1 MLAQDRSGQTCASLG
16 VIYAVRCL
24 QAAPEAIYR
33 VFHLAVDTLDA
44 SMLEEFFEEDFS
56 PLSKKQRAV
65 GAHALGHQTSPG
77 FASQSTELMP
87 SRVEA
92 SFLMLDHLQVPRES
106 DSAAAPGV
114 LSDEDTSEV
123 VSCCICGFTP
133 PVSEGTSQ
141 MTRCS
146 GNACACWVCMDCTL
160 VALPLCACHSFE
172 EVPATL
178 RLCCMCSR
186 FVDDGKKIQ
195 CSVPGCSCE
204 LCWSESPFERH
215 CAGRPAVC
223 ACHSDDCELEDRVVL
238 EPPVE
243 SSCVGIDLAKKQV
256 SVCLL
261 ASPLSDVVGSNQV
274 CVKVTDNAWQ
284 QRWEEPEGLIA
295 GYQQNKKEAE
305 AEETLEQAVERKIYE
320 ELQER
325 AWAEANAAQVAQ
337 EAEDQ
342 NERLDIA
349 AEVCH
354 NPGGRAESSRSTLAP
369 HGVAECHRCGL
380 AHRGDCEERP
390 TSWTR
395 ARRKRQATKNLTV
408 SKAVVRM
415 SIAAGALA
423 ATIDRAE
430 GGGELMKLDSQTGQV
445 FLKCPESYLEIGNWK
460 NVVLYVTPLVALAI
474 YGAVAVYRDLNNCLC
489 GRRYKVMAQDKG
501 VQSQSTFD
509 RKAQRFNWLGARFE
523 DHHSVDASA
532 PYELRRRFRG

>member
-1 MLAQDRSGQTCASLG
+1 M
-16 VIYAVRCL
+16 RCL
-24 QAAPEAIYR
+24 LAAP
-33 VFHLAVDTLDA
+33 LL
-44 SMLEEFFEEDFS
+44 
-56 PLSKKQRAV
+56 KKQRALC
-65 GAHALGHQTSPG
+65 AHALSPETSPG
-77 FASQSTELMP
+77 VASQSRELMP

-92 SFLMLDHLQVPRES
+92 SSFMSDHLQVPRES
-106 DSAAAPGV
+106 DSADAPGV

-172 EVPATL
+172 EVSATL

-186 FVDDGKKIQ
+186 FVEDGKKIQ

-223 ACHSDDCELEDRVVL
+223 ACHSDDCEFEDRAVL
-238 EPPVE
+238 EPSVE
-243 SSCVGIDLAKKQV
+243 PSCVGIDLAKVQE
-256 SVCLL
+256 SVCLP
-261 ASPLSDVVGSNQV
+261 ASTLSNVVGSNQV
-274 CVKVTDNAWQ
+274 CVKVTDDEWH
-284 QRWEEPEGLIA
+284 QRWEEPEGWIA
-295 GYQQNKKEAE
+295 GYLKKKEEAE
-305 AEETLEQAVERKIYE
+305 AEETLEQALERKIDE

-325 AWAEANAAQVAQ
+325 AWAEAHAAQVAH
-337 EAEDQ
+337 EAEEQ

-395 ARRKRQATKNLTV
+395 ARRKRQAAKNLTI

-430 GGGELMKLDSQTGQV
+430 GGGELMKLDSETGQV
-445 FLKCPESYLEIGNWK
+445 FLKCPSCYVELGNWK
-460 NVVLYVTPLVALAI
+460 NVLLCTTPVVVLAV
-474 YGAVAVYRDLNNCLC
+474 YGAVAVYRDVNNCLC

-532 PYELRRRFRG
+532 PYELRRRVRG